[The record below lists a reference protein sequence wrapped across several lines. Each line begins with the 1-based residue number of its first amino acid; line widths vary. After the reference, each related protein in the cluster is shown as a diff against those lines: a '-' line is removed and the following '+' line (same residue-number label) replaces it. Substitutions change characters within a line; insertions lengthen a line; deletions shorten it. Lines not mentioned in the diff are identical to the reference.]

1 MRRYLEQKKNCGD
14 VSPSTIETI
23 SASTLDD
30 LVVPSPFSDFHISG
44 KCKLEGSVVV
54 TGNINVEP
62 VAVLQTSGITIN
74 GNLQVVR

>member
-1 MRRYLEQKKNCGD
+1 MHRYLQQNKICGD
-14 VSPSTIETI
+14 MSPSTIETI
-23 SASTLDD
+23 SAGTLDD
-30 LVVPSPFSDFHISG
+30 LVVQSPFPNFHISG

-74 GNLQVVR
+74 GNLQIER